1 MEQGPT
7 EQTIIRQCLQVR
19 RELPAKIRDAPE
31 LRFGLEL
38 YFGAFFD
45 LSSCR
50 GSGMGE
56 GPIPWS
62 AIADYCNAHGFEGDQ
77 IDDTFYLVRA
87 MDNAYLGHHEKSL
100 KKKIKSGK
108 S

>member
-1 MEQGPT
+1 
-7 EQTIIRQCLQVR
+7 
-19 RELPAKIRDAPE
+19 
-31 LRFGLEL
+31 
-38 YFGAFFD
+38 
-45 LSSCR
+45 
-50 GSGMGE
+50 MGE